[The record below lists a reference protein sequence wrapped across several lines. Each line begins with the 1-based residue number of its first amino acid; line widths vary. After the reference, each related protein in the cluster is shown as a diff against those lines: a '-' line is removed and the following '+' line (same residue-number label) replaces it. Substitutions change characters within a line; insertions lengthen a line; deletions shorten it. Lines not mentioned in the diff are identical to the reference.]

1 MAEGFKARNLSVLAY
16 ANGFTLWHYI
26 TPDVAADVDTADY
39 FADARDMLRVGDFI
53 IANTNRDATLSGGL
67 FVVASSGAG
76 GVDVRDMT
84 AVGTS
89 NTD

>member
-26 TPDVAADVDTADY
+26 TPDLATDVDTSNY
-39 FADARDMLRVGDFI
+39 FSEARDMLRTGDFI
-53 IANTNRDATLSGGL
+53 IANTNRDATMSGGM
-67 FVVASSGAG
+67 FVVASAGAA

-84 AVGTS
+84 AIGS
-89 NTD
+89 ANTD

>member
-26 TPDVAADVDTADY
+26 TSDVAADVDTADY

-53 IANTNRDATLSGGL
+53 IANTNRDATMYGGL
-67 FVVASSGAG
+67 FVVASAGAG

-84 AVGTS
+84 SIGTS

>member
-26 TPDVAADVDTADY
+26 TPDFAADVDTAGY
-39 FADARDMLRVGDFI
+39 FADARDMLRIGDII
-53 IANTNRDATLSGGL
+53 IANTNRDANMSGGL
-67 FVVASSGAG
+67 FVVASSGAL

-84 AVGTS
+84 AIGSS

>member
-1 MAEGFKARNLSVLAY
+1 
-16 ANGFTLWHYI
+16 
-26 TPDVAADVDTADY
+26 
-39 FADARDMLRVGDFI
+39 MLRIGDFI
-53 IANTNRDATLSGGL
+53 IANTNRDGTISGGM
-67 FVVASSGAG
+67 FVVASSGAA

>member
-26 TPDVAADVDTADY
+26 TPDLATDVDTSNY
-39 FADARDMLRVGDFI
+39 FSEARDMLRTGDFI
-53 IANTNRDATLSGGL
+53 IANTNRDATLSGGM
-67 FVVASSGAG
+67 FVVASSGAA

-84 AVGTS
+84 AIGTS